1 MILNWKTVTR
11 TSKSIPAFV
20 AAILA
25 LASELPSAV
34 AAEPWKGTTLARPVE
49 AVLMSGLS
57 IYGSEAAFGVLTGGA
72 YLVKDRHFVGEIDN
86 RVWAE
91 VLIGPAFFSTTNSTL
106 TGFQYSAHARWDV
119 NYNEAWTAYALAGLS
134 GYQLPDRLGGSF
146 TVHPRVGLGVKY
158 QTKSA
163 LLLRGEVS
171 AEFIGAGVALNF

>member
-1 MILNWKTVTR
+1 MILNRKCIVWITLLL
-11 TSKSIPAFV
+11 TSFFDGSSI
-20 AAILA
+20 L
-25 LASELPSAV
+25 
-34 AAEPWKGTTLARPVE
+34 AAEPWKGNTVARPVE

-57 IYGSEAAFGVLTGGA
+57 IYGDEAAFGVLTGGA
-72 YLVKDRHFVGEIDN
+72 YLLKDRHFVGEIDN

-91 VLIGPAFFSTTNSTL
+91 VLLGPAFFSTTNSTL

-119 NYNEAWTAYALAGLS
+119 NYNEVWTAYALAGLS
-134 GYQLPDRLGGSF
+134 GYQLPNRLGGSF
-146 TVHPRVGLGVKY
+146 TVHPRVALGVKY

>member
-1 MILNWKTVTR
+1 MKLH
-11 TSKSIPAFV
+11 SKCIVWITLLLTHSLCF
-20 AAILA
+20 
-25 LASELPSAV
+25 SSAQ
-34 AAEPWKGTTLARPVE
+34 AAEPWKGNTVARPVE

-72 YLVKDRHFVGEIDN
+72 YLLKDRHFIGEIDN
-86 RVWAE
+86 RVWGE
-91 VLIGPAFFSTTNSTL
+91 ILMGPAFFSTTNSTM

-119 NYNEAWTAYALAGLS
+119 NYNEVWTAYALAGLS

-163 LLLRGEVS
+163 LLLRGEIS

>member
-1 MILNWKTVTR
+1 MILNR
-11 TSKSIPAFV
+11 TCIVGFALLTAFCFS
-20 AAILA
+20 L
-25 LASELPSAV
+25 SSAR
-34 AAEPWKGTTLARPVE
+34 AAEPWKGNTVARPVE

-57 IYGSEAAFGVLTGGA
+57 IYGNEAAFGVLTGGA
-72 YLVKDRHFVGEIDN
+72 YLLKDRHFVGEIDN

-91 VLIGPAFFSTTNSTL
+91 VLLGPAFFSTTNSTL

-119 NYNEAWTAYALAGLS
+119 NYNEIWTAYAIAGLS

-146 TVHPRVGLGVKY
+146 TVHPRVALGVKY